1 MGEESLSLAG
11 MGVEQNYNISLQN
24 EGVVMDNEYW
34 ENQVQKP
41 NEENKNSDR

>member
-1 MGEESLSLAG
+1 MGEEALSLAG

-34 ENQVQKP
+34 EN
-41 NEENKNSDR
+41 

>member
-24 EGVVMDNEYW
+24 EGVVMDN
-34 ENQVQKP
+34 
-41 NEENKNSDR
+41 